1 MTLSIHLSTC
11 WAVFH
16 DYNVSNPPVEGSKT
30 SYRRLA
36 PKSLYKNNSSL
47 KTCNLVLPFLA
58 IQGDVCM
65 LSLFLKPTLFQD
77 SYGEKHV
84 LCKTSSKNPTIPF
97 MDLLKN
103 ARTTKTSICWA
114 FGGYPVPPSWWLWE
128 KYIQSPG
135 VFSTSAGTKGHP
147 NKHQRWWGLCSKTQT
162 LKFKYDVCLEPG
174 KISPPG
180 VTKFGQLK
188 MIQNAWSPVIKYKI
202 FQGCPLPIMLKEDAI
217 LNFLRSFFL
226 LLLLGARRPI
236 LPSSH
241 VSNVSSYRNLTS
253 PANTK
258 L

>member
-58 IQGDVCM
+58 IQGHVCM
-65 LSLFLKPTLFQD
+65 LSLFLNQHFSNTLM
-77 SYGEKHV
+77 EKNMSCVKIQVKMLQFHSWTYW
-84 LCKTSSKNPTIPF
+84 KMREQP
-97 MDLLKN
+97 
-103 ARTTKTSICWA
+103 KTSICWA
-114 FGGYPVPPSWWLWE
+114 FGGYSVLPSWWLWE

-147 NKHQRWWGLCSKTQT
+147 NKHQRWWGFCSKTQT

-174 KISPPG
+174 KISSRCHQIWAARNDSKCMASLHSIQHLSG
-180 VTKFGQLK
+180 VS
-188 MIQNAWSPVIKYKI
+188 IAHHVIER
-202 FQGCPLPIMLKEDAI
+202 CHLELSA
-217 LNFLRSFFL
+217 FFL
-226 LLLLGARRPI
+226 YA
-236 LPSSH
+236 
-241 VSNVSSYRNLTS
+241 
-253 PANTK
+253 PAPWGT
-258 L
+258 